1 MRCFPHDLA
10 TRGLKGVRSVCCGIS
25 AAPKV
30 CTMGGKK
37 IKKEAEGKAAV
48 ARAWEER
55 KEERLGSRAS
65 GGQAVPANQRR
76 ARKLQPRS
84 RGAWLAGARSQPG
97 LSEDQRSEREHRQS
111 PLYDARKLSSFPPLR
126 AKSAKVRLP

>member
-1 MRCFPHDLA
+1 MSDLCA
-10 TRGLKGVRSVCCGIS
+10 VEFLQP
-25 AAPKV
+25 PKYARWE
-30 CTMGGKK
+30 GKK

-84 RGAWLAGARSQPG
+84 LARRSAEPDPG
-97 LSEDQRSEREHRQS
+97 S
-111 PLYDARKLSSFPPLR
+111 PRT
-126 AKSAKVRLP
+126 SAASASTGKVPSMMLVN